1 MPRESLTFTGH
12 FFGLESRS
20 KDREQARLYRGVT
33 CAKLAI
39 IVRQLRVILGLYR
52 LARRPP
58 TDLEYL
64 FMRSDLSSLLPLALV
79 CAVPA
84 YAVPLELGEVQVRS
98 EESSELDLAQAALN
112 QVPGASNL
120 IDINTVQNGR
130 VASNSDVLA
139 YQPGVY
145 AQSGG
150 NEGTKVSVRGSGINR
165 APGAHGSGLYVMFD
179 GLPLTGPGGTPYEL
193 FEPLWLSRA
202 EVLRGANGFETGAL
216 ALGGS
221 INYVTHTGYDAA
233 PLQVR
238 YEAGSYGYQ
247 KRQISSG
254 QVVGNFDYYVS
265 LTDAETNGYQD
276 HTSGSSKGIAAN
288 VGYLFS
294 PQLETRFY
302 LRYRETDNELA
313 GRVTK
318 DQIKHHPRSA
328 NRAYA
333 SGDYTRPQPGSTWLG
348 NKTTVYLDDDSQL
361 EVGLVYHDYP
371 MDLRE
376 GPNRL
381 KVAYTDVS
389 GTLNYTRRNTL
400 FGLDSKNTL
409 GLRSTQHLPNS
420 GASEYVRIPAS
431 NTAGYA
437 PGTKIRDFSYQG
449 SDTVLHASNDLELMP
464 DLWLTTGMAL
474 IYTRRESDVSY
485 PESGGKVSQH
495 AWDYAPRIGLRYQF
509 SPDLQVYGNI
519 SRSVE
524 PPHPWS
530 MIWGSPFT
538 FPEKSGPATGR
549 QNIPVALHNQT
560 ATTLELG
567 TRGQAWIGQW
577 DLTWYYSA
585 IKHELLSVE
594 TQAATLTQSPIV
606 GESNASP
613 TVHQGFEAGLNS
625 LLWQQERLGTVSL
638 RQAYTFSD
646 FHYRDD
652 SRFGDNRLPGIPQH
666 YYQAQIR
673 YDHPQGFYAGV
684 NTQVASRMAVDY
696 ANSYYSSSY
705 MLWGATVGYASPK
718 QDWQTWLDL
727 RNLTGERYA
736 ATITPGYDDKGLDAA
751 RSTPGEGRGA
761 YVGVSYSFR

>member
-1 MPRESLTFTGH
+1 MRPALTSLFP
-12 FFGLESRS
+12 FALF
-20 KDREQARLYRGVT
+20 
-33 CAKLAI
+33 CAAP
-39 IVRQLRVILGLYR
+39 VYGG
-52 LARRPP
+52 A
-58 TDLEYL
+58 
-64 FMRSDLSSLLPLALV
+64 
-79 CAVPA
+79 
-84 YAVPLELGEVQVRS
+84 LELDEVQVS
-98 EESSELDLAQAALN
+98 TQESTELESAKAALEE
-112 QVPGASNL
+112 VPGASNV
-120 IDINTVQNGR
+120 IDLSRVKNGR
-130 VASNSDVLA
+130 TASNTDVLA
-139 YQPGVY
+139 YQPGIY
-145 AQSGG
+145 AQSAG
-150 NEGTKVSVRGSGINR
+150 NDGAKVSVRGSGINR
-165 APGAHGSGLYVMFD
+165 APSAHGSGLYVMFD

-202 EVLRGANGFETGAL
+202 EVLRGANGFDTGAL

-247 KRQISSG
+247 KRQVSSG
-254 QVVGNFDYYVS
+254 QVLGDLDYYVS
-265 LTDAETNGYQD
+265 LTDSDTDGYQY
-276 HTSGSSKGIAAN
+276 HTRGSSKGIAAN
-288 VGYLFS
+288 IGYRFN

-302 LRYRETDNELA
+302 LRYRETDNQLA

-318 DQIKHHPRSA
+318 ENIKHHPRAA
-328 NRAYA
+328 NPAYVA
-333 SGDYTRPQPGSTWLG
+333 GDYSRPQPGSTWLG
-348 NKTTVYLDDDSQL
+348 NKTTMYLDDDSQL

-389 GTLNYTRRNTL
+389 GTLNYKRRDTL
-400 FGLDSKNTL
+400 FGLESKTTV
-409 GLRSTQHLPNS
+409 GLRSTKHLPNS
-420 GASEYVRIPAS
+420 GASEYVRIPAG
-431 NTAGYA
+431 NTSGYA

-449 SDTVLHASNDLELMP
+449 SDTVLHASNDLELVP

-485 PESGGKVSQH
+485 PDSGGKVSQH
-495 AWDYAPRIGLRYQF
+495 DWDYAPRIGLRYQF
-509 SPDLQVYGNI
+509 NPHLQVYTNL

-538 FPEKSGPATGR
+538 FPIGSGPATGR
-549 QNIPVALHNQT
+549 QSTPVSLDNQT
-560 ATTLELG
+560 ATTFELG
-567 TRGQAWIGQW
+567 TRGDAWIGQW
-577 DLTWYYSA
+577 DLAWYYSA
-585 IKHELLSVE
+585 IRHELLSVE
-594 TQAATLTQSPIV
+594 TQAATATQSPIV

-613 TVHQGFEAGLNS
+613 TVHQGIEAGLNS
-625 LLWQQERLGTVSL
+625 VLWQGEAAGKVSL

-652 SRFGDNRLPGIPQH
+652 ERFGSNQLPGIPKH
-666 YYQAQIR
+666 YYQAEVR

-684 NTQVASRMAVDY
+684 NTQVASRMAVDF
-696 ANSYYSSSY
+696 ANSYYTSSY
-705 MLWGATVGYASPK
+705 MLWGATLGYASPK
-718 QDWQTWLDL
+718 QDWHTWLDL
-727 RNLTGERYA
+727 RNLSNEHYA
-736 ATITPGYDDKGLDAA
+736 ATVTPGYDDKGLDAA